1 MKKNASSKILLSLGV
16 ATLLYSSAFAQE
28 INLTES
34 SDVGNYFEENGK
46 DINLKNPDKY
56 KGQDLNIK
64 MGVWDLPND
73 DYDSADYR
81 LNIDIGKNNTLSF
94 THNNGQNPAYVT
106 NLNATAKEVKTTDI
120 VLQAFAP
127 SVINGDL
134 TMTSSGGEAITEDEK
149 KGSGII
155 LYNGAVEGKS
165 ANGSLTINGNFTA
178 DKTLFAT
185 YGNFVKVNGTA
196 NLKNSNFGLM
206 KRSYTDL
213 EANNVVMVQA
223 KDFNENILKAN
234 NNAGAL
240 LLKFASDYIST
251 DVQGKDPLEAGTII
265 DISDEDKYGDGE
277 KGLVDYKLSVQNCGG
292 NKCLVDYKLSVQN
305 CGGNK
310 CLVINGGA
318 TAAAKDKLVQLQ
330 VDIDAI
336 DKLLKNEFDFSQD
349 EEWTKAKEA
358 LEKQKTELEQLKQEA
373 EKNGGKI
380 DDEKYIDLVNK
391 NSNLNLSANDKA
403 SILALRSIT
412 EQLGSIGADLA
423 SREGVKLALDIKKD
437 TDNTGKSV
445 SNLNSASSAVNTT
458 MNISNDVS
466 IGSRVAMLNNPFGTY
481 ASKMNGLKF
490 AALDSDM
497 RPSYVNEYTNSVWA
511 NAFGG
516 ANIIDGDSGAM
527 YGATIGVDKQANDD
541 VLWGTYFTYANAKI
555 KDNNLEQKSD
565 NFQLGMYST
574 INVAPQWEL
583 NLKAYAQVS
592 PTKQDNVQTD
602 GAYNSDYTSKFLGLS
617 ANAGRVFDFSDN
629 TLFIKPFAGV
639 NYYFSYTPSHTEN
652 GAIAKDIDSMKN
664 NSVSVEVGA
673 EFRKYMN
680 ENSYIFVTPKI
691 EQFVIN
697 SGDDYTANLAVNNAF
712 FTSIEAN
719 NKKKTYGQIIV
730 GGNVD
735 FTNQLSMNLGFGAK
749 QILAGK
755 VDNKNET
762 YLSGQVGLK
771 YKF

>member
-28 INLTES
+28 INLTQS

-56 KGQDLNIK
+56 KGQDLSIK

-73 DYDSADYR
+73 DYDSDDYR

-94 THNNGQNPAYVT
+94 THNNGQNPVYVT

-127 SVINGDL
+127 SVINGNL
-134 TMTSSGGEAITEDEK
+134 TMTSSGAETITEDEK

-155 LYNGAVEGKS
+155 LYNGNGAVEGKS

-178 DKTLFAT
+178 DKTLFAA

-196 NLKNSNFGLM
+196 NLTNSNFGLM

-213 EANNVVMVQA
+213 EANNVVIVQA

-240 LLKFASDYIST
+240 LLKFAGDYIST
-251 DVQGKDPLEAGTII
+251 DVQGKDPLEAATII

-277 KGLVDYKLSVQNCGG
+277 KG
-292 NKCLVDYKLSVQN
+292 LVDYKLSVQN

-330 VDIDAI
+330 VDIDTI
-336 DKLLKNEFDFSQD
+336 DKLLKNEFDSDQD
-349 EEWTKAKEA
+349 EEWKQAKEA
-358 LEKQKTELEQLKQEA
+358 LEKQKTEIQTMLEEA
-373 EKNGGKI
+373 KKNGGKI

-391 NSNLNLSANDKA
+391 NLNLNLSANDKA

-527 YGATIGVDKQANDD
+527 YGATVGVDKQANDD
-541 VLWGTYFTYANAKI
+541 VLWGAYFTYANAKI

-574 INVAPQWEL
+574 INIAPQWEL

-712 FTSIEAN
+712 FTSVEAN

>member
-28 INLTES
+28 INLTQS

-56 KGQDLNIK
+56 KGQDLSIK

-94 THNNGQNPAYVT
+94 THNNGQNPVYVT

-127 SVINGDL
+127 SVINGNL
-134 TMTSSGGEAITEDEK
+134 TMTSSGAETITEDEK

-178 DKTLFAT
+178 DKTLFAA

-196 NLKNSNFGLM
+196 NLTNSNFGLM

-213 EANNVVMVQA
+213 EANNVVIVQA

-240 LLKFASDYIST
+240 LLKFAGDYIST
-251 DVQGKDPLEAGTII
+251 DVQGKDPLEAATII

-292 NKCLVDYKLSVQN
+292 NKCLV
-305 CGGNK
+305 
-310 CLVINGGA
+310 INGGA
-318 TAAAKDKLVQLQ
+318 TAAAKNKLVQLQ

-336 DKLLKNEFDFSQD
+336 DKLLKNEFDSSQG
-349 EEWTKAKEA
+349 EEWEQAKETLKKQQA
-358 LEKQKTELEQLKQEA
+358 ELQTMLEEA
-373 EKNGGKI
+373 KKNGGKI

-391 NSNLNLSANDKA
+391 NLNLNLSANDKA

-527 YGATIGVDKQANDD
+527 YGATVGVDKQANDD
-541 VLWGTYFTYANAKI
+541 VLWGAYFTYANAKI

-592 PTKQDNVQTD
+592 PTKQDNVQID

-712 FTSIEAN
+712 FTSVEAN

>member
-28 INLTES
+28 INLTQP
-34 SDVGNYFEENGK
+34 SDVENYFEENGK

-56 KGQDLNIK
+56 KGQDLSIK

-73 DYDSADYR
+73 DYDSAVYR

-94 THNNGQNPAYVT
+94 THNNGQNPVYVT

-127 SVINGDL
+127 SVINGNL
-134 TMTSSGGEAITEDEK
+134 TMTSSGAETITEDEK

-155 LYNGAVEGKS
+155 LYNGAGETQS

-178 DKTLFAT
+178 DKTLFAA

-196 NLKNSNFGLM
+196 NLTNSNFGLI

-213 EANNVVMVQA
+213 EANNVVIVQA

-240 LLKFASDYIST
+240 LVKFAGDYIST
-251 DVQGKDPLEAGTII
+251 DVQGKDPLEAATII

-277 KGLVDYKLSVQNCGG
+277 KG
-292 NKCLVDYKLSVQN
+292 LVDYKLSVQN

-330 VDIDAI
+330 VDIDTI
-336 DKLLKNEFDFSQD
+336 DKLLKNEFDSSQG
-349 EEWTKAKEA
+349 EEWEQAKETLKKQQA
-358 LEKQKTELEQLKQEA
+358 EIQTMLEEA
-373 EKNGGKI
+373 KKNGGKI

-391 NSNLNLSANDKA
+391 NLNLNLSANDKA

-527 YGATIGVDKQANDD
+527 YGATVGVDKQANDD
-541 VLWGTYFTYANAKI
+541 VLWGAYFTYANAKI

-592 PTKQDNVQTD
+592 PTKQDNVQID

-712 FTSIEAN
+712 FTSVEAN

>member
-28 INLTES
+28 INLTQS

-94 THNNGQNPAYVT
+94 THNNDQNPVYVT

-120 VLQAFAP
+120 VLQASAP
-127 SVINGDL
+127 SVINGNL
-134 TMTSSGGEAITEDEK
+134 TMTSSGGGAITEDEK

-155 LYNGAVEGKS
+155 LYNGNGAVEGKS
-165 ANGSLTINGNFTA
+165 ANGSLTINGNFAA
-178 DKTLFAT
+178 DKTLFAA

-196 NLKNSNFGLM
+196 NLTNSNFGLM

-213 EANNVVMVQA
+213 EANNVVIVQA

-292 NKCLVDYKLSVQN
+292 NKCLV
-305 CGGNK
+305 
-310 CLVINGGA
+310 INGGA
-318 TAAAKDKLVQLQ
+318 TAAAKNKLVQLQ

-336 DKLLKNEFDFSQD
+336 DKLLKSEFDSSQD
-349 EEWTKAKEA
+349 EEWKQAKEA
-358 LEKQKTELEQLKQEA
+358 LEKQKTELQTMLEEA
-373 EKNGGKI
+373 KKNGGKI

-527 YGATIGVDKQANDD
+527 YGATVGVDKQANDD
-541 VLWGTYFTYANAKI
+541 VLWGAYFTYANAKI

-592 PTKQDNVQTD
+592 PTKQDNVQID

-712 FTSIEAN
+712 FTSVEAN

>member
-28 INLTES
+28 INLTQS

-94 THNNGQNPAYVT
+94 THNNGQNPVYVT

-120 VLQAFAP
+120 VLQASAP
-127 SVINGDL
+127 SVINGNL
-134 TMTSSGGEAITEDEK
+134 TMTSSGAETITEDEK

-155 LYNGAVEGKS
+155 LYNGNGAVEGKS

-178 DKTLFAT
+178 DKTLFAA

-196 NLKNSNFGLM
+196 NLTNSNFGLM

-213 EANNVVMVQA
+213 EANNVVIVQA

-240 LLKFASDYIST
+240 LLKFAGDYIST
-251 DVQGKDPLEAGTII
+251 DVQGKDPLEAVTII

-277 KGLVDYKLSVQNCGG
+277 KG
-292 NKCLVDYKLSVQN
+292 LVDYKLSVQN

-330 VDIDAI
+330 VDIDTI
-336 DKLLKNEFDFSQD
+336 DKLLKNEFDSSQG
-349 EEWTKAKEA
+349 EEWEQAKEA
-358 LEKQKTELEQLKQEA
+358 LQEQKTEFEKLQQEA
-373 EKNGGKI
+373 MQNGGKI

-391 NSNLNLSANDKA
+391 NLNLNLSANDKA

-423 SREGVKLALDIKKD
+423 SREGVKLALQIKKD

-527 YGATIGVDKQANDD
+527 YGATVGVDKQANDD
-541 VLWGTYFTYANAKI
+541 VLWGAYFTYANAKI

-712 FTSIEAN
+712 FTSVEAN

>member
-16 ATLLYSSAFAQE
+16 ATLLYSGAFAQE
-28 INLTES
+28 IDLTQS
-34 SDVGNYFEENGK
+34 SDIGKYFEENGK
-46 DINLKNPDKY
+46 DINLKNPDNY
-56 KGQDLNIK
+56 KGQDLSIK
-64 MGVWDLPND
+64 MSVWDLPND

-81 LNIDIGKNNTLSF
+81 FNIDIGKKNTLSF
-94 THNNGQNPAYVT
+94 THNNDQNPAYVT

-134 TMTSSGGEAITEDEK
+134 TMTSSLDEAITEDEK

-155 LYNGAVEGKS
+155 LYNGAGETQS
-165 ANGSLTINGNFTA
+165 ANGSLTINGNFTV

-196 NLKNSNFGLM
+196 NLTNSNFGLI

-223 KDFNENILKAN
+223 KDFNKDILEEKSN

-240 LLKFASDYIST
+240 LVKFLNDYVST
-251 DVQGKDPLEAGTII
+251 DLHGKDVIETGAVI
-265 DISDEDKYGDGE
+265 DISDEDEYGDGK

-292 NKCLVDYKLSVQN
+292 NKCLVV
-305 CGGNK
+305 
-310 CLVINGGA
+310 NGGA
-318 TAAAKDKLVQLQ
+318 TAAAKDKLTQLK
-330 VDIDAI
+330 VDINAI
-336 DKLLKNEFDFSQD
+336 DKLLKNEFDSSQD
-349 EEWTKAKEA
+349 EEWKQAKEA
-358 LEKQKTELEQLKQEA
+358 LEKQKTELEKLQQEA
-373 EKNGGKI
+373 MQNGGKI

-391 NSNLNLSANDKA
+391 NLNLNLSANDKA

-527 YGATIGVDKQANDD
+527 YGATVGVDKQANDD
-541 VLWGTYFTYANAKI
+541 VLWGAYFTYANAKI

-592 PTKQDNVQTD
+592 PTKQDNVQID

>member
-28 INLTES
+28 INLTQS

-56 KGQDLNIK
+56 KGQDLSIK
-64 MGVWDLPND
+64 MGVWDLPD
-73 DYDSADYR
+73 DYDSDDYR

-94 THNNGQNPAYVT
+94 THNNGQNPVYVT

-127 SVINGDL
+127 SVINGNL
-134 TMTSSGGEAITEDEK
+134 TMTSSGAETITEDEK

-155 LYNGAVEGKS
+155 LYNGNGAVEGKS

-178 DKTLFAT
+178 DKTLFAA

-196 NLKNSNFGLM
+196 NLTNSNFGLM
-206 KRSYTDL
+206 KHSYTDL
-213 EANNVVMVQA
+213 EANNVVIVQA

-240 LLKFASDYIST
+240 LLKFAGDYIST
-251 DVQGKDPLEAGTII
+251 DVQGKDPLEAATII

-277 KGLVDYKLSVQNCGG
+277 KG
-292 NKCLVDYKLSVQN
+292 LVDYKLSVQN

-330 VDIDAI
+330 VDIDTI
-336 DKLLKNEFDFSQD
+336 DKLLKNEFDSSQG
-349 EEWTKAKEA
+349 EEWEQAKEA
-358 LEKQKTELEQLKQEA
+358 LQEQKTKLEKLQQEA
-373 EKNGGKI
+373 MQNGGKI

-391 NSNLNLSANDKA
+391 NLNLNLSANDKA

-527 YGATIGVDKQANDD
+527 YGATVGVDKQANDD
-541 VLWGTYFTYANAKI
+541 VLWGAYFTYANAKI

-592 PTKQDNVQTD
+592 PTKQDNVQID

-712 FTSIEAN
+712 FTSVEAN

>member
-16 ATLLYSSAFAQE
+16 ATLLYSGAFAAE
-28 INLTES
+28 ITFN
-34 SDVGNYFEENGK
+34 SDSDLNTHF
-46 DINLKNPDKY
+46 DINEKDNVATFKNENY
-56 KGQDLNIK
+56 KNQDLTFKINT
-64 MGVWDLPND
+64 LAFD
-73 DYDSADYR
+73 DAPEDAKI
-81 LNIDIGKNNTLSF
+81 NIDLGNNSLTLENTRSGSETAALVKNFN
-94 THNNGQNPAYVT
+94 VD
-106 NLNATAKEVKTTDI
+106 AKDFKTTDI
-120 VLQAFAP
+120 GLSYFNAGI
-127 SVINGDL
+127 INANF
-134 TMTSSGGEAITEDEK
+134 TME
-149 KGSGII
+149 GSGKDFDLDNIDKNKASSLLI
-155 LYNGAVEGKS
+155 FNGSRENTNDTV
-165 ANGSLTINGNFTA
+165 NGSLTVNGDFS
-178 DKTLFAT
+178 AT
-185 YGNFVKVNGTA
+185 NSAIVSMKSDTFKVNGTA
-196 NLKNSNFGLM
+196 TLKEAGLGFLSQSYSNLDVNDFIAL
-206 KRSYTDL
+206 R
-213 EANNVVMVQA
+213 A
-223 KDFNENILKAN
+223 KDIKTDKLNDET
-234 NNAGAL
+234 NAGAL
-240 LLKFASDYIST
+240 ILKTASSYINENLLNGDDYAAYLDVT
-251 DVQGKDPLEAGTII
+251 DDK
-265 DISDEDKYGDGE
+265 KYGGAF
-277 KGLVDYKLSVQNCGG
+277 VDYKLSLKNCGG
-292 NKCLVDYKLSVQN
+292 D
-305 CGGNK
+305 K

-318 TAAAKDKLVQLQ
+318 TAAAKNLTNQIA
-330 VDIDAI
+330 VDLEAITRIIDGL
-336 DKLLKNEFDFSQD
+336 DNEQ
-349 EEWTKAKEA
+349 AKEA
-358 LEKQKTELEQLKQEA
+358 LQEQKTELEKLQQEA
-373 EKNGGKI
+373 MQNGGKI

-391 NSNLNLSANDKA
+391 NLNLNLSANDKA

-423 SREGVKLALDIKKD
+423 SREGVKLALQIKKD

-481 ASKMNGLKF
+481 ASKINGLKF

-527 YGATIGVDKQANDD
+527 YGATVGVDKQANDD
-541 VLWGTYFTYANAKI
+541 VLWGAYFTYANAKI

-574 INVAPQWEL
+574 INIAPQWEL

-592 PTKQDNVQTD
+592 PTKQDNVQID

-629 TLFIKPFAGV
+629 TLFIKPFAGI

-697 SGDDYTANLAVNNAF
+697 GDDDYTANLAVNNAF
-712 FTSIEAN
+712 FTSVEAN

-749 QILAGK
+749 QILAGR
-755 VDNKNET
+755 VDSKNET

>member
-28 INLTES
+28 INLTQS
-34 SDVGNYFEENGK
+34 SDVGNYFEENGN

-94 THNNGQNPAYVT
+94 THNNGQNPVYVT

-120 VLQAFAP
+120 VLQASAP
-127 SVINGDL
+127 SVINGNL
-134 TMTSSGGEAITEDEK
+134 TMTSSGAGTITEDEK

-155 LYNGAVEGKS
+155 LYNGNGAVEGKS

-178 DKTLFAT
+178 DKTLFAA

-196 NLKNSNFGLM
+196 NLTNSNFGLM

-213 EANNVVMVQA
+213 EANNVVIVQA

-240 LLKFASDYIST
+240 LLKFAGDYIST
-251 DVQGKDPLEAGTII
+251 DVQGKDPLEAITII

-277 KGLVDYKLSVQNCGG
+277 KG
-292 NKCLVDYKLSVQN
+292 LVDYKLSVQN

-330 VDIDAI
+330 VDIDTI
-336 DKLLKNEFDFSQD
+336 DKLLKNEFDSSQG
-349 EEWTKAKEA
+349 EEWEQAKETLKKQQA
-358 LEKQKTELEQLKQEA
+358 ELQTMLEEA
-373 EKNGGKI
+373 KKNGGKI

-527 YGATIGVDKQANDD
+527 YGATVGVDKQANDD
-541 VLWGTYFTYANAKI
+541 VLWGAYFTYANAKI

-592 PTKQDNVQTD
+592 PTKQDNVQID

-712 FTSIEAN
+712 FTSVEAN

>member
-16 ATLLYSSAFAQE
+16 ATLLYSSAFAEE
-28 INLTES
+28 INLTGS
-34 SDVGNYFEENGK
+34 SDIGNYFEENGK
-46 DINLKNPDKY
+46 DINLKNPDDY
-56 KGQDLNIK
+56 KGKDLSIK

-81 LNIDIGKNNTLSF
+81 FNIDIGKNNTLSF
-94 THNNGQNPAYVT
+94 THNNKENPAYVT

-134 TMTSSGGEAITEDEK
+134 TMTSSLGEAITEDEK

-213 EANNVVMVQA
+213 EANNVVIVQA

-240 LLKFASDYIST
+240 LLKFAGDYIST

-292 NKCLVDYKLSVQN
+292 NKCLV
-305 CGGNK
+305 
-310 CLVINGGA
+310 INGGA

-330 VDIDAI
+330 VDIDTI
-336 DKLLKNEFDFSQD
+336 DKLLKNEFDSSQG
-349 EEWTKAKEA
+349 EEWEQAKETLKKQQA
-358 LEKQKTELEQLKQEA
+358 EIQTMLEEA
-373 EKNGGKI
+373 KKNGGKI

-391 NSNLNLSANDKA
+391 NLNLNLSANDKA

-527 YGATIGVDKQANDD
+527 YGATVGVDKQANDD
-541 VLWGTYFTYANAKI
+541 VLWGAYFTYANAKI

-592 PTKQDNVQTD
+592 PTKQDNVQID

>member
-28 INLTES
+28 INLTQS

-94 THNNGQNPAYVT
+94 THNNDQNPVYVT

-134 TMTSSGGEAITEDEK
+134 TMTSSGGGAITEDEQ

-178 DKTLFAT
+178 DKTLFSA

-196 NLKNSNFGLM
+196 NLTNSNFGLI

-213 EANNVVMVQA
+213 EANNVVIVQA

-240 LLKFASDYIST
+240 LLKFAGDYIST
-251 DVQGKDPLEAGTII
+251 DVQGKDPLEAAIII
-265 DISDEDKYGDGE
+265 DIIDEDKYGDGE

-292 NKCLVDYKLSVQN
+292 NKCLV
-305 CGGNK
+305 
-310 CLVINGGA
+310 INGGA
-318 TAAAKDKLVQLQ
+318 TAAAKNKLVQLQ

-336 DKLLKNEFDFSQD
+336 DKLLKNEFNSSQG
-349 EEWTKAKEA
+349 EEWEQAKETLKKQQA
-358 LEKQKTELEQLKQEA
+358 ELQTMLEEA
-373 EKNGGKI
+373 KKNGGKI

-391 NSNLNLSANDKA
+391 NLNLNLSANDKA

-527 YGATIGVDKQANDD
+527 YGATVGVDKQANDD
-541 VLWGTYFTYANAKI
+541 VLWGAYFTYANAKI

-652 GAIAKDIDSMKN
+652 GAIAKDIDSIKN

-712 FTSIEAN
+712 FTSVEAN

>member
-16 ATLLYSSAFAQE
+16 ATLLYSGAFAAE
-28 INLTES
+28 ITFN
-34 SDVGNYFEENGK
+34 SDSDLNTHF
-46 DINLKNPDKY
+46 DINEKDNVATFKNENY
-56 KGQDLNIK
+56 KNQDLTFKINT
-64 MGVWDLPND
+64 LAFD
-73 DYDSADYR
+73 DAPEDAKI
-81 LNIDIGKNNTLSF
+81 NIDLGNNSLTLENTRNSS
-94 THNNGQNPAYVT
+94 GE
-106 NLNATAKEVKTTDI
+106 TAALVRNFNVDAKDFKTTDI
-120 VLQAFAP
+120 GLSYFNAGI
-127 SVINGDL
+127 INANF
-134 TMTSSGGEAITEDEK
+134 TMV
-149 KGSGII
+149 GSGEDFDLDNIDKNKASSLLI
-155 LYNGAVEGKS
+155 FNGSRENTNDTV
-165 ANGSLTINGNFTA
+165 NGSLTVNGDFS
-178 DKTLFAT
+178 AT
-185 YGNFVKVNGTA
+185 NSAIVSMKSDTFKVNGTA
-196 NLKNSNFGLM
+196 TLKEAGLGFLSQSYSNLDVNDFIAL
-206 KRSYTDL
+206 R
-213 EANNVVMVQA
+213 A
-223 KDFNENILKAN
+223 KDIKTDKLNDET
-234 NNAGAL
+234 NAGAL
-240 LLKFASDYIST
+240 ILKSASSYIDESLLNGDDYVASL
-251 DVQGKDPLEAGTII
+251 DVTA
-265 DISDEDKYGDGE
+265 EDNKYGGVF
-277 KGLVDYKLSVQNCGG
+277 VDYKLSLKNCGG
-292 NKCLVDYKLSVQN
+292 D
-305 CGGNK
+305 K

-318 TAAAKDKLVQLQ
+318 TAAAKKLTNQIA
-330 VDIDAI
+330 VDLEAITRIIDGL
-336 DKLLKNEFDFSQD
+336 DNEQ
-349 EEWTKAKEA
+349 AKEA
-358 LEKQKTELEQLKQEA
+358 LEKQKTELEKLQQEA
-373 EKNGGKI
+373 MQNGGKI

-391 NSNLNLSANDKA
+391 NLNLNLSANDKA

-541 VLWGTYFTYANAKI
+541 VLWGAYFTYANAKI

-592 PTKQDNVQTD
+592 PTKQDNVQID

-664 NSVSVEVGA
+664 NSVSIEVGA

-712 FTSIEAN
+712 FTSVEAN

>member
-28 INLTES
+28 INLTQS

-64 MGVWDLPND
+64 MGVWDLPD
-73 DYDSADYR
+73 DYDSDDYR

-94 THNNGQNPAYVT
+94 THNNGQNPVYVT

-127 SVINGDL
+127 SVINGNL
-134 TMTSSGGEAITEDEK
+134 TMTSSGAETITEDEK

-155 LYNGAVEGKS
+155 LYNGNGAVEGKS

-178 DKTLFAT
+178 DKTLFAA

-196 NLKNSNFGLM
+196 NLTNSNFGLM
-206 KRSYTDL
+206 KHSYRDL
-213 EANNVVMVQA
+213 EANNVVIVQA

-240 LLKFASDYIST
+240 LLKFAGDYIST
-251 DVQGKDPLEAGTII
+251 DVQGKDPLEAATII

-277 KGLVDYKLSVQNCGG
+277 KG
-292 NKCLVDYKLSVQN
+292 LVDYKLSVQN

-330 VDIDAI
+330 VDIDTI
-336 DKLLKNEFDFSQD
+336 DKLLKNEFDSSQG
-349 EEWTKAKEA
+349 EEWEQAKEA
-358 LEKQKTELEQLKQEA
+358 LQEQKTKLEKLQQEA
-373 EKNGGKI
+373 MQNGGKI

-437 TDNTGKSV
+437 TDNIGKSV

-527 YGATIGVDKQANDD
+527 YGATVGVDKQANDD
-541 VLWGTYFTYANAKI
+541 VLWGAYFTYANAKI

-592 PTKQDNVQTD
+592 PTKQDNVQID

-712 FTSIEAN
+712 FTSVEAN

>member
-28 INLTES
+28 INLTQS

-56 KGQDLNIK
+56 KGQDLSIK
-64 MGVWDLPND
+64 MGIEDLPSD
-73 DYDSADYR
+73 DYDSDDYR

-94 THNNGQNPAYVT
+94 THNNGQNPVYVT

-127 SVINGDL
+127 SVINGNL
-134 TMTSSGGEAITEDEK
+134 TMTSSGAETITEDEK

-155 LYNGAVEGKS
+155 LYNGAGETQS
-165 ANGSLTINGNFTA
+165 ANGSLTINGNFAA
-178 DKTLFAT
+178 DKTLFAA

-196 NLKNSNFGLM
+196 NLTNSNFGLI

-223 KDFNENILKAN
+223 KDFNKDILEEKSN

-240 LLKFASDYIST
+240 LVKFLNDYVST
-251 DVQGKDPLEAGTII
+251 DLHGKDVIETGAVI
-265 DISDEDKYGDGE
+265 DISDEDEYGDGK

-292 NKCLVDYKLSVQN
+292 NKCLVV
-305 CGGNK
+305 
-310 CLVINGGA
+310 NGGA
-318 TAAAKDKLVQLQ
+318 TAAAKDKLTQLK
-330 VDIDAI
+330 VDINAI
-336 DKLLKNEFDFSQD
+336 DKLLKNEFDSSQD
-349 EEWTKAKEA
+349 EEWKQAKEA
-358 LEKQKTELEQLKQEA
+358 LEKQKTEFEKLQQEA
-373 EKNGGKI
+373 MQNGGKI

-391 NSNLNLSANDKA
+391 NLNLNLSANDKA

-527 YGATIGVDKQANDD
+527 YGATVGVDKQANDD
-541 VLWGTYFTYANAKI
+541 VLWGAYFTYANAKI

-592 PTKQDNVQTD
+592 PTKQDNVQID

-712 FTSIEAN
+712 FTSVEAN

>member
-16 ATLLYSSAFAQE
+16 ATLLYSGAFAQE
-28 INLTES
+28 IDLTQS
-34 SDVGNYFEENGK
+34 SDIGKYFEENGK
-46 DINLKNPDKY
+46 DINLKNPDNY
-56 KGQDLNIK
+56 KGQDLSIK
-64 MGVWDLPND
+64 MSVWDLPND

-81 LNIDIGKNNTLSF
+81 FNIDIGKNNTLSF
-94 THNNGQNPAYVT
+94 KHNNSEHPAYVT

-134 TMTSSGGEAITEDEK
+134 TMTSSLDEAITEDEK

-155 LYNGAVEGKS
+155 LYNGAGETQS
-165 ANGSLTINGNFTA
+165 ANGSLTINGNFTV

-196 NLKNSNFGLM
+196 NLTNSNFGLI

-223 KDFNENILKAN
+223 KDFNKDILEEKSN

-240 LLKFASDYIST
+240 LVKFLNDYVST
-251 DVQGKDPLEAGTII
+251 DLHGKDVIETGAVI
-265 DISDEDKYGDGE
+265 DISDEDEYGDGK

-292 NKCLVDYKLSVQN
+292 NKCLVV
-305 CGGNK
+305 
-310 CLVINGGA
+310 NGGA
-318 TAAAKDKLVQLQ
+318 TAAAKDKLTQLK
-330 VDIDAI
+330 VDINAI
-336 DKLLKNEFDFSQD
+336 DKLLKNEFDSSQN
-349 EEWTKAKEA
+349 EEWKQAKEA
-358 LEKQKTELEQLKQEA
+358 LEKQKTELEKLQQEA
-373 EKNGGKI
+373 MQNGGKI

-391 NSNLNLSANDKA
+391 NLNLNLSANDKA

-527 YGATIGVDKQANDD
+527 YGATVGVDKQANDD
-541 VLWGTYFTYANAKI
+541 VLWGAYFTYANAKI

-592 PTKQDNVQTD
+592 PTKQDNVQID

-712 FTSIEAN
+712 FTSVEAN

>member
-28 INLTES
+28 INLTQS

-94 THNNGQNPAYVT
+94 THNNDQNPVYVT

-127 SVINGDL
+127 SVINGNL
-134 TMTSSGGEAITEDEK
+134 TMTSSGAETITEDEK

-178 DKTLFAT
+178 DKTLFAA

-196 NLKNSNFGLM
+196 NLTNSNFGLM

-213 EANNVVMVQA
+213 EANNVVIVQA

-240 LLKFASDYIST
+240 LLKFAGDYIST
-251 DVQGKDPLEAGTII
+251 DVQGKDPLEAATII

-277 KGLVDYKLSVQNCGG
+277 KG
-292 NKCLVDYKLSVQN
+292 LVDYKLSVQN

-330 VDIDAI
+330 VDIDTI
-336 DKLLKNEFDFSQD
+336 DKLLKNEFDSSQG
-349 EEWTKAKEA
+349 EEWEQAKETLKKQQA
-358 LEKQKTELEQLKQEA
+358 EIQTMLEEA
-373 EKNGGKI
+373 KKNGGKI

-527 YGATIGVDKQANDD
+527 YGATVGVDKQANDD
-541 VLWGTYFTYANAKI
+541 VLWGAYFTYANAKI

-592 PTKQDNVQTD
+592 PTKQDNVQID

-652 GAIAKDIDSMKN
+652 GAIAKDIDSIKN

-691 EQFVIN
+691 EQFVI
-697 SGDDYTANLAVNNAF
+697 T
-712 FTSIEAN
+712 
-719 NKKKTYGQIIV
+719 
-730 GGNVD
+730 
-735 FTNQLSMNLGFGAK
+735 
-749 QILAGK
+749 
-755 VDNKNET
+755 
-762 YLSGQVGLK
+762 
-771 YKF
+771 

>member
-1 MKKNASSKILLSLGV
+1 MK
-16 ATLLYSSAFAQE
+16 
-28 INLTES
+28 
-34 SDVGNYFEENGK
+34 SDTF
-46 DINLKNPDKY
+46 
-56 KGQDLNIK
+56 
-64 MGVWDLPND
+64 
-73 DYDSADYR
+73 
-81 LNIDIGKNNTLSF
+81 
-94 THNNGQNPAYVT
+94 
-106 NLNATAKEVKTTDI
+106 
-120 VLQAFAP
+120 
-127 SVINGDL
+127 
-134 TMTSSGGEAITEDEK
+134 
-149 KGSGII
+149 
-155 LYNGAVEGKS
+155 
-165 ANGSLTINGNFTA
+165 
-178 DKTLFAT
+178 
-185 YGNFVKVNGTA
+185 KVNGTA
-196 NLKNSNFGLM
+196 TLKEADLGFLSQSYSNLDVNDFIAL
-206 KRSYTDL
+206 R
-213 EANNVVMVQA
+213 A
-223 KDFNENILKAN
+223 KDIKTDKLNDET
-234 NNAGAL
+234 NAGAL
-240 LLKFASDYIST
+240 ILKSASSYIDESLLNGDDSIASL
-251 DVQGKDPLEAGTII
+251 DVTA
-265 DISDEDKYGDGE
+265 EDNKYGGVF
-277 KGLVDYKLSVQNCGG
+277 VDYKLSLKNCGG
-292 NKCLVDYKLSVQN
+292 D
-305 CGGNK
+305 K

-318 TAAAKDKLVQLQ
+318 TAAAKKLTNQIA
-330 VDIDAI
+330 VDLEAITRIIDGL
-336 DKLLKNEFDFSQD
+336 DNEQ
-349 EEWTKAKEA
+349 AKEA
-358 LEKQKTELEQLKQEA
+358 LQEQKTELEQLKQEA
-373 EKNGGKI
+373 KKNGGKI

-391 NSNLNLSANDKA
+391 NLNLNLSANDKA

-527 YGATIGVDKQANDD
+527 YGATVGVDKQANDD
-541 VLWGTYFTYANAKI
+541 VLWGAYFTYANAKI

-592 PTKQDNVQTD
+592 PTKQDNVQID

-652 GAIAKDIDSMKN
+652 GAIAKDIDSIKN

-712 FTSIEAN
+712 FTSVEAN

>member
-28 INLTES
+28 INLAGS
-34 SDVGNYFEENGK
+34 SDIGKYFEENGK
-46 DINLKNPDKY
+46 DINLKNPDQY

-94 THNNGQNPAYVT
+94 THNNDQNPVYVT

-120 VLQAFAP
+120 VLQASAP
-127 SVINGDL
+127 SVINGNL
-134 TMTSSGGEAITEDEK
+134 TMTSSGGGAITEDEK

-155 LYNGAVEGKS
+155 LYNGNGAVEGKS

-178 DKTLFAT
+178 DKTLFAA

-196 NLKNSNFGLM
+196 NLTNSNFGLM

-213 EANNVVMVQA
+213 EANNVVIVQA

-240 LLKFASDYIST
+240 LLKFAGDYIST
-251 DVQGKDPLEAGTII
+251 DVQGKDPLEAVTII

-277 KGLVDYKLSVQNCGG
+277 KG
-292 NKCLVDYKLSVQN
+292 LVDYKLSVQN

-330 VDIDAI
+330 VDIDTI
-336 DKLLKNEFDFSQD
+336 DKLLKNEFDSNQG
-349 EEWTKAKEA
+349 EEWEQAKETLKKQQA
-358 LEKQKTELEQLKQEA
+358 ELQTMLEEA
-373 EKNGGKI
+373 KKNGGKI

-391 NSNLNLSANDKA
+391 NLNLNLSANDKA

-527 YGATIGVDKQANDD
+527 YGATVGVDKQANDD
-541 VLWGTYFTYANAKI
+541 VLWGAYFTYANAKI

-592 PTKQDNVQTD
+592 PTKQDNVQID

-712 FTSIEAN
+712 FTSVEAN

>member
-28 INLTES
+28 INLTQS

-56 KGQDLNIK
+56 KGQDLSIK
-64 MGVWDLPND
+64 MGVWDLPD
-73 DYDSADYR
+73 DYDSDDYR

-94 THNNGQNPAYVT
+94 THNNGQNPVYVT

-127 SVINGDL
+127 SVINGNL
-134 TMTSSGGEAITEDEK
+134 TMTSSGAETITEDEK

-155 LYNGAVEGKS
+155 LYNGNGAVEGKS

-178 DKTLFAT
+178 DKTLFAA

-196 NLKNSNFGLM
+196 NLTNSNFGLM
-206 KRSYTDL
+206 KHSYTDL
-213 EANNVVMVQA
+213 EANNVVIVQA

-240 LLKFASDYIST
+240 LLKFAGDYIST
-251 DVQGKDPLEAGTII
+251 DVQGKDPLEAATII

-277 KGLVDYKLSVQNCGG
+277 KG
-292 NKCLVDYKLSVQN
+292 LVDYKLSVQN

-330 VDIDAI
+330 VDIDTI
-336 DKLLKNEFDFSQD
+336 DKLLKNEFDSSQG
-349 EEWTKAKEA
+349 EEWEQAKEA
-358 LEKQKTELEQLKQEA
+358 LKKQQAEIQTMLEEA
-373 EKNGGKI
+373 KKNGGKI

-527 YGATIGVDKQANDD
+527 YGATVGVDKQANDD
-541 VLWGTYFTYANAKI
+541 VLWGAYFTYANAKI

-592 PTKQDNVQTD
+592 PTKQDNVQID

-664 NSVSVEVGA
+664 NSVSIEVGA

-712 FTSIEAN
+712 FTSVEAN

>member
-16 ATLLYSSAFAQE
+16 ATLLYSGAFAAE
-28 INLTES
+28 ITFN
-34 SDVGNYFEENGK
+34 SDSDLNTHF
-46 DINLKNPDKY
+46 DINEKDNVATFKNENY
-56 KGQDLNIK
+56 KNQDLTFKINT
-64 MGVWDLPND
+64 LAFD
-73 DYDSADYR
+73 DAPEDAKI
-81 LNIDIGKNNTLSF
+81 NIDLGNNSLTLENTRNS
-94 THNNGQNPAYVT
+94 GGE
-106 NLNATAKEVKTTDI
+106 TAALVRNFNVDAKDFKTTDI
-120 VLQAFAP
+120 GLSYFNAGI
-127 SVINGDL
+127 INANF
-134 TMTSSGGEAITEDEK
+134 TMV
-149 KGSGII
+149 GSGEDFDLDNIDKNKASSLLI
-155 LYNGAVEGKS
+155 FNGSRENTNDTV
-165 ANGSLTINGNFTA
+165 NGSLTVNGDFS
-178 DKTLFAT
+178 AT
-185 YGNFVKVNGTA
+185 NSAIVSMKSDTFKVNGTA
-196 NLKNSNFGLM
+196 TIEKSGLGFLSQSYSNL
-206 KRSYTDL
+206 D
-213 EANNVVMVQA
+213 ANDFIVLRA
-223 KDFNENILKAN
+223 KDIKTDKLNDET
-234 NNAGAL
+234 NAGAL
-240 LLKFASDYIST
+240 ILKSGSSYIDESLLNGDDYVASL
-251 DVQGKDPLEAGTII
+251 DVTA
-265 DISDEDKYGDGE
+265 EDNKYGGVF
-277 KGLVDYKLSVQNCGG
+277 VDYKLSLKNCGG
-292 NKCLVDYKLSVQN
+292 D
-305 CGGNK
+305 K

-318 TAAAKDKLVQLQ
+318 TAAAKKLTNQIA
-330 VDIDAI
+330 VDLEAITRIIDGL
-336 DKLLKNEFDFSQD
+336 DNEQ
-349 EEWTKAKEA
+349 AKEA
-358 LEKQKTELEQLKQEA
+358 LKKQQAEIQTMLEEA
-373 EKNGGKI
+373 KKNGGKI

-391 NSNLNLSANDKA
+391 NLNLNLSANDKA

-527 YGATIGVDKQANDD
+527 YGATVGVDKQANDD

-592 PTKQDNVQTD
+592 PTKQDNVQID

-712 FTSIEAN
+712 FTSVEAN

>member
-16 ATLLYSSAFAQE
+16 ATLLYSGAFAQE
-28 INLTES
+28 IDLTQS
-34 SDVGNYFEENGK
+34 SDIGNYFEENGK

-94 THNNGQNPAYVT
+94 THNNDQNPVYVT

-127 SVINGDL
+127 SVINGNL
-134 TMTSSGGEAITEDEK
+134 TMTSSGGGAITEDEK

-155 LYNGAVEGKS
+155 LYNGNGAVEGKS
-165 ANGSLTINGNFTA
+165 ANGSLTINGNFAA
-178 DKTLFAT
+178 DKTLFAA

-196 NLKNSNFGLM
+196 NLTNSNFGLM

-213 EANNVVMVQA
+213 EANNVVIVQA

-240 LLKFASDYIST
+240 LLKFAGDYIST

-292 NKCLVDYKLSVQN
+292 NKCLV
-305 CGGNK
+305 
-310 CLVINGGA
+310 INGGA
-318 TAAAKDKLVQLQ
+318 TAAAKDKLTQLQ
-330 VDIDAI
+330 VDIDTI
-336 DKLLKNEFDFSQD
+336 DKLLKNEFDSSQG
-349 EEWTKAKEA
+349 EEWEQAKETLKKQQA
-358 LEKQKTELEQLKQEA
+358 EIQTMLEEA
-373 EKNGGKI
+373 KKNGGKI

-391 NSNLNLSANDKA
+391 NLNLNLSANDKA

-527 YGATIGVDKQANDD
+527 YGATVGVDKQANDD
-541 VLWGTYFTYANAKI
+541 VLWGAYFTYANAKI

-574 INVAPQWEL
+574 INIAPQWEL

-592 PTKQDNVQTD
+592 PTKQDNVQID

-712 FTSIEAN
+712 FTSVEAN

>member
-16 ATLLYSSAFAQE
+16 ATLLYSGAFAQE
-28 INLTES
+28 IDLTQS
-34 SDVGNYFEENGK
+34 SDIGKYFEENGK
-46 DINLKNPDKY
+46 DINLKNPDQY
-56 KGQDLNIK
+56 KGQDLSIK
-64 MGVWDLPND
+64 MGIGDLPSD
-73 DYDSADYR
+73 GYDSADYR
-81 LNIDIGKNNTLSF
+81 FNIDIGKNNTLSF
-94 THNNGQNPAYVT
+94 THNNKGEPAYVT

-134 TMTSSGGEAITEDEK
+134 TMTSSGAGAITEDEK

-155 LYNGAVEGKS
+155 LYNGAGETQS
-165 ANGSLTINGNFTA
+165 ANGSLTINGNFTV

-196 NLKNSNFGLM
+196 NLTNSNFGLI

-223 KDFNENILKAN
+223 KDFNKDILEEKSN

-240 LLKFASDYIST
+240 LVKFLNDYVST
-251 DVQGKDPLEAGTII
+251 DLHGKDVIETGAVI
-265 DISDEDKYGDGE
+265 DISDEDEYGDGK

-292 NKCLVDYKLSVQN
+292 NKCLVV
-305 CGGNK
+305 
-310 CLVINGGA
+310 NGGA
-318 TAAAKDKLVQLQ
+318 TAAAKDKLTQLK
-330 VDIDAI
+330 VDINAI
-336 DKLLKNEFDFSQD
+336 DKLLKNEFDSSQD
-349 EEWTKAKEA
+349 EEWKQAKEA
-358 LEKQKTELEQLKQEA
+358 LEKQKTELEKLQQEA
-373 EKNGGKI
+373 MQNGGKI

-391 NSNLNLSANDKA
+391 NLNLNLSANDKA

-527 YGATIGVDKQANDD
+527 YGATVGVDKQANDD
-541 VLWGTYFTYANAKI
+541 VLWGAYFTYANAKI

-592 PTKQDNVQTD
+592 PTKQDNVQID

-629 TLFIKPFAGV
+629 TLFIKPFVGV

-712 FTSIEAN
+712 FTS
-719 NKKKTYGQIIV
+719 
-730 GGNVD
+730 
-735 FTNQLSMNLGFGAK
+735 
-749 QILAGK
+749 
-755 VDNKNET
+755 
-762 YLSGQVGLK
+762 
-771 YKF
+771 

>member
-28 INLTES
+28 INLTQS
-34 SDVGNYFEENGK
+34 SDIGNYFEENGK

-64 MGVWDLPND
+64 MGVWDLPD
-73 DYDSADYR
+73 DYDSDDYR

-94 THNNGQNPAYVT
+94 THNNGQNPVYVT

-127 SVINGDL
+127 SVINGNL
-134 TMTSSGGEAITEDEK
+134 TMTSSGAETITEDEK

-155 LYNGAVEGKS
+155 LYNGNGAVEGKS

-178 DKTLFAT
+178 DKTLFAA

-196 NLKNSNFGLM
+196 NLTNSNFGLM
-206 KRSYTDL
+206 KHSYTDL
-213 EANNVVMVQA
+213 EANNVVIVQA

-240 LLKFASDYIST
+240 LLKFAGDYIST
-251 DVQGKDPLEAGTII
+251 DVQGKDPLEAATII

-277 KGLVDYKLSVQNCGG
+277 KG
-292 NKCLVDYKLSVQN
+292 LVDYKLSVQN

-330 VDIDAI
+330 VDIDTI
-336 DKLLKNEFDFSQD
+336 DKLLKNEFDSSQG
-349 EEWTKAKEA
+349 EEWEQAKETLKKQQA
-358 LEKQKTELEQLKQEA
+358 EIQTMLEEA
-373 EKNGGKI
+373 KKNGGKI

-391 NSNLNLSANDKA
+391 NLNLNLSANDKA

-527 YGATIGVDKQANDD
+527 YGATVGVDKQANDD
-541 VLWGTYFTYANAKI
+541 VLWGAYFTYANAKI

-574 INVAPQWEL
+574 INIAPQWEL

-592 PTKQDNVQTD
+592 PTKQDNVQID

-652 GAIAKDIDSMKN
+652 GAIAKDIDSIKN

-712 FTSIEAN
+712 FTSVEAN

>member
-16 ATLLYSSAFAQE
+16 ATLLYSGAFAAE
-28 INLTES
+28 ITFN
-34 SDVGNYFEENGK
+34 SDSDLNTHF
-46 DINLKNPDKY
+46 DINEKDNVATFKNENY
-56 KGQDLNIK
+56 KNQDLTFKINT
-64 MGVWDLPND
+64 LAFD
-73 DYDSADYR
+73 DAPEDAKI
-81 LNIDIGKNNTLSF
+81 NIDLGNNSLTLENTRNS
-94 THNNGQNPAYVT
+94 GGE
-106 NLNATAKEVKTTDI
+106 TAALVRNFNVDAKDFKTTDI
-120 VLQAFAP
+120 GLSYFNAGI
-127 SVINGDL
+127 INANF
-134 TMTSSGGEAITEDEK
+134 TMV
-149 KGSGII
+149 GSGEDFDLDNIDKNKASSLLI
-155 LYNGAVEGKS
+155 FNGSRENTNDTV
-165 ANGSLTINGNFTA
+165 NGSLTVNGDFS
-178 DKTLFAT
+178 AT
-185 YGNFVKVNGTA
+185 NSAIVSMKSDTFKVNGTA
-196 NLKNSNFGLM
+196 TIEKSGLGFLSQSYSNLDVNDFIAL
-206 KRSYTDL
+206 R
-213 EANNVVMVQA
+213 A
-223 KDFNENILKAN
+223 KDIKTDKLNDET
-234 NNAGAL
+234 NAGAL
-240 LLKFASDYIST
+240 ILKSASSYIDESLLNDDDYVASL
-251 DVQGKDPLEAGTII
+251 DVTA
-265 DISDEDKYGDGE
+265 EDNKYGGVF
-277 KGLVDYKLSVQNCGG
+277 VDYKLSLKNCGG
-292 NKCLVDYKLSVQN
+292 D
-305 CGGNK
+305 K

-318 TAAAKDKLVQLQ
+318 TAAAKKLTNQIA
-330 VDIDAI
+330 VDLEAITRIIDGL
-336 DKLLKNEFDFSQD
+336 DNEQ
-349 EEWTKAKEA
+349 AKEA
-358 LEKQKTELEQLKQEA
+358 LQEQKTELEKLQQEA
-373 EKNGGKI
+373 MQNGGKI

-527 YGATIGVDKQANDD
+527 YGATVGVDKQANDD
-541 VLWGTYFTYANAKI
+541 VLWGAYFTYANAKI

-712 FTSIEAN
+712 FTSVEAN

>member
-16 ATLLYSSAFAQE
+16 ATLLYSGAFAQE
-28 INLTES
+28 IDLTQS
-34 SDVGNYFEENGK
+34 SDIGKYFEENGK
-46 DINLKNPDKY
+46 DINLKNPDQY
-56 KGQDLNIK
+56 KGQDLSIK

-81 LNIDIGKNNTLSF
+81 FNIDIGKNNTLSF
-94 THNNGQNPAYVT
+94 THNNKGEPAYVT

-134 TMTSSGGEAITEDEK
+134 TMTSSGAGAITEDEK

-155 LYNGAVEGKS
+155 LYNGAGETQS
-165 ANGSLTINGNFTA
+165 ANGSLTINGNFTV

-196 NLKNSNFGLM
+196 NLTNSNFGLI

-223 KDFNENILKAN
+223 KDFNKDILEEKSN

-240 LLKFASDYIST
+240 LVKFLNDYVST
-251 DVQGKDPLEAGTII
+251 DLHGKDVIETGAVI
-265 DISDEDKYGDGE
+265 DISDEDEYGDGK

-292 NKCLVDYKLSVQN
+292 NKCLVV
-305 CGGNK
+305 
-310 CLVINGGA
+310 NGGA
-318 TAAAKDKLVQLQ
+318 TAAAKDKLTQLK
-330 VDIDAI
+330 VDINAI
-336 DKLLKNEFDFSQD
+336 DKLLKNEFDSSQD
-349 EEWTKAKEA
+349 EEWKQAKEA
-358 LEKQKTELEQLKQEA
+358 LEKQKTELEKLQQEA
-373 EKNGGKI
+373 MQNGGKI

-403 SILALRSIT
+403 SILVLRSIT

-423 SREGVKLALDIKKD
+423 SREGVKLALQIKKD

-445 SNLNSASSAVNTT
+445 SNFNSASSAVNTT

-527 YGATIGVDKQANDD
+527 YGATVGVDKQANDN
-541 VLWGTYFTYANAKI
+541 VLWGAYFTYANAKI

-574 INVAPQWEL
+574 INIAPQWEL

-592 PTKQDNVQTD
+592 PTKQDNVQVD

-617 ANAGRVFDFSDN
+617 ANAGRVFDLSDN

-712 FTSIEAN
+712 FTSVEAN

-730 GGNVD
+730 GAVRP
-735 FTNQLSMNLGFGAK
+735 FRYFPLCF
-749 QILAGK
+749 K
-755 VDNKNET
+755 VWSDSLQRQN
-762 YLSGQVGLK
+762 SV
-771 YKF
+771 

>member
-28 INLTES
+28 INLTQS
-34 SDVGNYFEENGK
+34 SDVENYFEENGK

-56 KGQDLNIK
+56 KGQDLSIK

-94 THNNGQNPAYVT
+94 THNNGQNPVYVT

-127 SVINGDL
+127 SVINGNL
-134 TMTSSGGEAITEDEK
+134 TMTSSGAETITEDEQ

-155 LYNGAVEGKS
+155 LYNGAGETQS

-178 DKTLFAT
+178 DKTLFAA

-196 NLKNSNFGLM
+196 NLTNSNFGLI

-223 KDFNENILKAN
+223 KDFNKDILEEKSN

-240 LLKFASDYIST
+240 LVKFLNDYVST
-251 DVQGKDPLEAGTII
+251 DLHGKDVIETGAVI
-265 DISDEDKYGDGE
+265 DISDEDEYGDGK

-292 NKCLVDYKLSVQN
+292 NKCLVV
-305 CGGNK
+305 
-310 CLVINGGA
+310 NGGA
-318 TAAAKDKLVQLQ
+318 TAAAKDKLTQLK
-330 VDIDAI
+330 VDINAI
-336 DKLLKNEFDFSQD
+336 DKLLKNEFDSSQD
-349 EEWTKAKEA
+349 EEWKQAKEA
-358 LEKQKTELEQLKQEA
+358 LEKQKTELEKLQQEA
-373 EKNGGKI
+373 MQNGGKI

-391 NSNLNLSANDKA
+391 NLNLNLSANDKA

-527 YGATIGVDKQANDD
+527 YGATVGVDKQANDD
-541 VLWGTYFTYANAKI
+541 VLWGAYFTYANAKI

-592 PTKQDNVQTD
+592 PTKQDNVQID

-712 FTSIEAN
+712 FTSVEAN

>member
-28 INLTES
+28 INLTQS
-34 SDVGNYFEENGK
+34 SDIGNYFEENGK
-46 DINLKNPDKY
+46 NINLKNPDKY

-94 THNNGQNPAYVT
+94 THNNDQNPVYVT

-120 VLQAFAP
+120 VLQASAP
-127 SVINGDL
+127 SVINGNL
-134 TMTSSGGEAITEDEK
+134 TMTSSGGGAITEDEK

-155 LYNGAVEGKS
+155 LYNGNGAVEGKS
-165 ANGSLTINGNFTA
+165 ANGSLTINGNFAA
-178 DKTLFAT
+178 DKTLFAA

-196 NLKNSNFGLM
+196 NLTNSNFGLM

-213 EANNVVMVQA
+213 EANNVVIVQA
-223 KDFNENILKAN
+223 KDFNEDILKAN

-240 LLKFASDYIST
+240 LLKFAGDYIST
-251 DVQGKDPLEAGTII
+251 DVQGKDPLEAATII

-292 NKCLVDYKLSVQN
+292 NKCLV
-305 CGGNK
+305 
-310 CLVINGGA
+310 INGGA
-318 TAAAKDKLVQLQ
+318 TAAAKDKLVQFQ
-330 VDIDAI
+330 VDIDTI
-336 DKLLKNEFDFSQD
+336 DKLLKNEFDSSQG
-349 EEWTKAKEA
+349 EEWEQAKETLKKQQA
-358 LEKQKTELEQLKQEA
+358 EIQTMLEEA
-373 EKNGGKI
+373 KKNGGKI

-391 NSNLNLSANDKA
+391 NLNLNLSANDKA

-527 YGATIGVDKQANDD
+527 YGATVGVDKQANDD
-541 VLWGTYFTYANAKI
+541 VLWGAYFTYANAKI

-592 PTKQDNVQTD
+592 PTKQDNVQID

-652 GAIAKDIDSMKN
+652 GAIAKDIDSIKN

-712 FTSIEAN
+712 FTSVEAN

>member
-16 ATLLYSSAFAQE
+16 ATLLYSGAFAAE
-28 INLTES
+28 ITFN
-34 SDVGNYFEENGK
+34 SDSDLNTHF
-46 DINLKNPDKY
+46 DINEKDNVATFKNENY
-56 KGQDLNIK
+56 KNQDLTFKINT
-64 MGVWDLPND
+64 LAFD
-73 DYDSADYR
+73 DDEDAKI
-81 LNIDIGKNNTLSF
+81 NIDLGNNSLTLENTRNS
-94 THNNGQNPAYVT
+94 GGE
-106 NLNATAKEVKTTDI
+106 TAALVRNFNVDAKDFKTTDI
-120 VLQAFAP
+120 GLSYFNAGI
-127 SVINGDL
+127 INANF
-134 TMTSSGGEAITEDEK
+134 TMV
-149 KGSGII
+149 GSGEDFDLDNIDKNKASSLLI
-155 LYNGAVEGKS
+155 FNGSRENTNDTV
-165 ANGSLTINGNFTA
+165 NGSLTVNGDFS
-178 DKTLFAT
+178 AT
-185 YGNFVKVNGTA
+185 NSAIVSMKSDTFKVNGTA
-196 NLKNSNFGLM
+196 TLKEAGLGFLSQSYSNLDVNDFIAL
-206 KRSYTDL
+206 R
-213 EANNVVMVQA
+213 A
-223 KDFNENILKAN
+223 KDIKTDKLNDET
-234 NNAGAL
+234 NAGAL
-240 LLKFASDYIST
+240 IFKSASSYIDESLLNGDDYVASL
-251 DVQGKDPLEAGTII
+251 DVTA
-265 DISDEDKYGDGE
+265 EDNKYGGVF
-277 KGLVDYKLSVQNCGG
+277 VDYKLSLKNCGG
-292 NKCLVDYKLSVQN
+292 D
-305 CGGNK
+305 K

-318 TAAAKDKLVQLQ
+318 TAAAKKLTNQIA
-330 VDIDAI
+330 VDLEAITRIID
-336 DKLLKNEFDFSQD
+336 DLDNEQ
-349 EEWTKAKEA
+349 AKEA
-358 LEKQKTELEQLKQEA
+358 LQEQKTKLEQLKQEA

-391 NSNLNLSANDKA
+391 NLNLNLSANDKA

-527 YGATIGVDKQANDD
+527 YGATVGVDKQANDD
-541 VLWGTYFTYANAKI
+541 VLWGAYFTYANAKI

-592 PTKQDNVQTD
+592 PTKQDNVQID

-712 FTSIEAN
+712 FTSVEAN

>member
-28 INLTES
+28 INLTQS

-94 THNNGQNPAYVT
+94 THNNDQNPVYVT

-120 VLQAFAP
+120 VLQASAP
-127 SVINGDL
+127 SVINGNL
-134 TMTSSGGEAITEDEK
+134 TMTSSGAGAITEDEK

-155 LYNGAVEGKS
+155 LYNGNGAVEGKS

-196 NLKNSNFGLM
+196 NLTNSNFGLM

-213 EANNVVMVQA
+213 EANNVVIVQA

-240 LLKFASDYIST
+240 LLKFAGDYIST
-251 DVQGKDPLEAGTII
+251 DVQGKDPLEAVTII

-277 KGLVDYKLSVQNCGG
+277 KG
-292 NKCLVDYKLSVQN
+292 LVDYKLSVQN

-330 VDIDAI
+330 VDIDTI
-336 DKLLKNEFDFSQD
+336 DKLLKNEFDSSQG
-349 EEWTKAKEA
+349 EEWEQAKEA
-358 LEKQKTELEQLKQEA
+358 LQEQKTKLEKLQQEA
-373 EKNGGKI
+373 MQNGGKI

-527 YGATIGVDKQANDD
+527 YGATVGVDKQANDD
-541 VLWGTYFTYANAKI
+541 VLWGAYFTYANAKI

-592 PTKQDNVQTD
+592 PTKQDNVQID

-712 FTSIEAN
+712 FTSVEAN

>member
-28 INLTES
+28 INLTQS

-56 KGQDLNIK
+56 KGQDLSIK
-64 MGVWDLPND
+64 MGVWDLPD
-73 DYDSADYR
+73 DYDSDDYR

-94 THNNGQNPAYVT
+94 THNNGQNPVYVT

-127 SVINGDL
+127 SVINGNL
-134 TMTSSGGEAITEDEK
+134 TMTSSGAETITEDEK

-178 DKTLFAT
+178 DKTLFAA

-196 NLKNSNFGLM
+196 NLTNSNFGLM

-213 EANNVVMVQA
+213 EANNVVIVQA

-240 LLKFASDYIST
+240 LLKFAGDYIST
-251 DVQGKDPLEAGTII
+251 DVQGKDPLEAATII

-277 KGLVDYKLSVQNCGG
+277 KG
-292 NKCLVDYKLSVQN
+292 LVDYKLSVQN

-330 VDIDAI
+330 VDIDTI
-336 DKLLKNEFDFSQD
+336 DKLLKNEFDSSQG
-349 EEWTKAKEA
+349 EEWEQAKETLKKQQA
-358 LEKQKTELEQLKQEA
+358 EIQTMLEEA
-373 EKNGGKI
+373 KKNGGKI

-391 NSNLNLSANDKA
+391 NLNLNLSANDKA

-527 YGATIGVDKQANDD
+527 YGATVGVDKQANDD
-541 VLWGTYFTYANAKI
+541 VLWGAYFTYANAKI

-592 PTKQDNVQTD
+592 PTKQDNVQID

-664 NSVSVEVGA
+664 NSVSIEVGA

-712 FTSIEAN
+712 FTSVEAN

>member
-28 INLTES
+28 INLTQS

-94 THNNGQNPAYVT
+94 THNNDQNPVYVT

-127 SVINGDL
+127 SVINGNL
-134 TMTSSGGEAITEDEK
+134 TMTSSGGGAITEDEK

-155 LYNGAVEGKS
+155 LYNGNGAVEGKS
-165 ANGSLTINGNFTA
+165 ANGSLTINGNFAA
-178 DKTLFAT
+178 DKTLFAA

-196 NLKNSNFGLM
+196 NLTNSNFGLM

-213 EANNVVMVQA
+213 EANNVVIVQA

-240 LLKFASDYIST
+240 LLKFAGDYIST

-292 NKCLVDYKLSVQN
+292 NKCLV
-305 CGGNK
+305 
-310 CLVINGGA
+310 INGGA

-330 VDIDAI
+330 VDIDTI
-336 DKLLKNEFDFSQD
+336 DKLLKNEFDSSQG
-349 EEWTKAKEA
+349 EEWEQAKETLKKQQA
-358 LEKQKTELEQLKQEA
+358 EIQTMLEEA
-373 EKNGGKI
+373 KKNGGKI

-391 NSNLNLSANDKA
+391 NLNLNLSANDKA

-541 VLWGTYFTYANAKI
+541 VLWGAYFTYANAKI

-592 PTKQDNVQTD
+592 PTKQDNVQID

-712 FTSIEAN
+712 FTSVEAN

>member
-28 INLTES
+28 INLTQS
-34 SDVGNYFEENGK
+34 SDVGNYFEENGN

-56 KGQDLNIK
+56 KGQDLSIK

-94 THNNGQNPAYVT
+94 THNNGQNPVYVT

-120 VLQAFAP
+120 VLQASAP
-127 SVINGDL
+127 SVINGNL
-134 TMTSSGGEAITEDEK
+134 TMTSSGAETITEDEK

-155 LYNGAVEGKS
+155 LYNGNGAVEGKS

-178 DKTLFAT
+178 DKTLFAA

-196 NLKNSNFGLM
+196 NLTNSNFGLM

-213 EANNVVMVQA
+213 EANNVVIVQA

-240 LLKFASDYIST
+240 LLKFAGDYIST
-251 DVQGKDPLEAGTII
+251 DVQGKDPLEAVTII

-277 KGLVDYKLSVQNCGG
+277 KG
-292 NKCLVDYKLSVQN
+292 LVDYKLSVQN

-330 VDIDAI
+330 VDIDSI
-336 DKLLKNEFDFSQD
+336 DKLLKNEFDSSQG
-349 EEWTKAKEA
+349 EEWEQAKETLKKQQA
-358 LEKQKTELEQLKQEA
+358 EIQTMLEEA
-373 EKNGGKI
+373 KKNGGKI

-391 NSNLNLSANDKA
+391 NLNLNLSANDKA

-527 YGATIGVDKQANDD
+527 YGATVGVDKQANDD
-541 VLWGTYFTYANAKI
+541 VLWGAYFTYANAKI

-592 PTKQDNVQTD
+592 PTKQDNVQID

-652 GAIAKDIDSMKN
+652 GAIAKDIDSIKN

-712 FTSIEAN
+712 FTSVEAN

>member
-28 INLTES
+28 INLTQS
-34 SDVGNYFEENGK
+34 SDVENYFEENGK

-56 KGQDLNIK
+56 KGQDLSIK

-94 THNNGQNPAYVT
+94 THNNGQNPVYVT

-120 VLQAFAP
+120 VLQASAP
-127 SVINGDL
+127 SVINGNL
-134 TMTSSGGEAITEDEK
+134 TMTSSGAETITEDEK

-155 LYNGAVEGKS
+155 LYNGNGAVEGKS
-165 ANGSLTINGNFTA
+165 ANGSLTINGNFAA
-178 DKTLFAT
+178 DKTLFAA

-196 NLKNSNFGLM
+196 NLTNSNFGLM

-213 EANNVVMVQA
+213 EANNVVIVQA

-240 LLKFASDYIST
+240 LLKFAGDYIST
-251 DVQGKDPLEAGTII
+251 DVQGKDPLEAVTII

-277 KGLVDYKLSVQNCGG
+277 KG
-292 NKCLVDYKLSVQN
+292 LVDYKLSVQN

-330 VDIDAI
+330 VDIDTI
-336 DKLLKNEFDFSQD
+336 DKLLKNEFDSSQG
-349 EEWTKAKEA
+349 EEWEQAKETLKKQQA
-358 LEKQKTELEQLKQEA
+358 EIQTMLEEA
-373 EKNGGKI
+373 KKNGGKI

-391 NSNLNLSANDKA
+391 NLNLNLSANDKA

-527 YGATIGVDKQANDD
+527 YGATVGVDKQANDD
-541 VLWGTYFTYANAKI
+541 VLWGAYFTYANAKI

-592 PTKQDNVQTD
+592 PTKQDNVQID

-712 FTSIEAN
+712 FTSVEAN

>member
-28 INLTES
+28 INLTQS
-34 SDVGNYFEENGK
+34 SDVENYFEENGK

-56 KGQDLNIK
+56 KGQDLSIK

-94 THNNGQNPAYVT
+94 THNNGQNPVYVT

-127 SVINGDL
+127 SVINGNL
-134 TMTSSGGEAITEDEK
+134 TMTSSGAETITEDEQ

-155 LYNGAVEGKS
+155 LYNGVEGKS

-196 NLKNSNFGLM
+196 NLTNSNFGLM
-206 KRSYTDL
+206 KHSYTDL
-213 EANNVVMVQA
+213 EANNVVIVQA

-240 LLKFASDYIST
+240 LLKFAGDYIST
-251 DVQGKDPLEAGTII
+251 DVQGKDPLEAATII

-277 KGLVDYKLSVQNCGG
+277 KG
-292 NKCLVDYKLSVQN
+292 LVDYKLSVQN

-330 VDIDAI
+330 VDIDTI
-336 DKLLKNEFDFSQD
+336 DKLLKNEFDSSQG
-349 EEWTKAKEA
+349 EEWEQAKEA
-358 LEKQKTELEQLKQEA
+358 LQEQKTKLEKLQQEA
-373 EKNGGKI
+373 MQNGGKI

-423 SREGVKLALDIKKD
+423 SREGVKLALQIKKD

-527 YGATIGVDKQANDD
+527 YGATVGVDKQANDD
-541 VLWGTYFTYANAKI
+541 VLWGAYFTYANAKI

-574 INVAPQWEL
+574 INIAPQWEL

-592 PTKQDNVQTD
+592 PTKQDNVQID

-712 FTSIEAN
+712 FTSVEAN

>member
-28 INLTES
+28 INLTQS

-94 THNNGQNPAYVT
+94 THNNDQNPVYVT

-127 SVINGDL
+127 SVINGNL
-134 TMTSSGGEAITEDEK
+134 TMTSSGGGAITEDEK

-155 LYNGAVEGKS
+155 LYNGNGAVEGKS
-165 ANGSLTINGNFTA
+165 ANGSLTINGNFAA
-178 DKTLFAT
+178 DKTLFAA

-196 NLKNSNFGLM
+196 NLTNSNFGLM

-213 EANNVVMVQA
+213 EANNVVIVQA

-240 LLKFASDYIST
+240 LLKFAGDYIST

-292 NKCLVDYKLSVQN
+292 NKCLV
-305 CGGNK
+305 
-310 CLVINGGA
+310 INGGA

-330 VDIDAI
+330 VDIDTI
-336 DKLLKNEFDFSQD
+336 DKLLKNEFDSSQG
-349 EEWTKAKEA
+349 EEWEQAKETLKKQQA
-358 LEKQKTELEQLKQEA
+358 EIQTMLEEA
-373 EKNGGKI
+373 KKNGGKI

-391 NSNLNLSANDKA
+391 NLNLNLSANDKA

-527 YGATIGVDKQANDD
+527 YGATVGVDKQANDD
-541 VLWGTYFTYANAKI
+541 VLWGAYFTYANAKI

-592 PTKQDNVQTD
+592 PTKQDNVQID

-652 GAIAKDIDSMKN
+652 GAIAKDIDSIKN

>member
-28 INLTES
+28 INLTQS

-94 THNNGQNPAYVT
+94 THNNDQNPVYVT

-127 SVINGDL
+127 SVINGNL
-134 TMTSSGGEAITEDEK
+134 TMTSSGGGAITEDEK

-155 LYNGAVEGKS
+155 LYNGNGAVEGKS
-165 ANGSLTINGNFTA
+165 ANGSLTINGNFAA
-178 DKTLFAT
+178 DKTLFAA

-196 NLKNSNFGLM
+196 NLTNSNFGLM

-213 EANNVVMVQA
+213 EANNVVIVQA

-240 LLKFASDYIST
+240 LLKFAGDYIST

-292 NKCLVDYKLSVQN
+292 NKCLV
-305 CGGNK
+305 
-310 CLVINGGA
+310 INGGA

-330 VDIDAI
+330 VDIDTI
-336 DKLLKNEFDFSQD
+336 DKLLKNEFDSSQG
-349 EEWTKAKEA
+349 EEWEQAKETLKKQQA
-358 LEKQKTELEQLKQEA
+358 EIQTMLEEA
-373 EKNGGKI
+373 KKNGGKI

-391 NSNLNLSANDKA
+391 NLNLNLSANDKA

-458 MNISNDVS
+458 MDISNDVS

-527 YGATIGVDKQANDD
+527 YGATVGVDKQANDD
-541 VLWGTYFTYANAKI
+541 VLWGAYFTYANAKI

-592 PTKQDNVQTD
+592 PTKQDNVQID